1 MSMGGTVGR
10 LWTKT
15 PQRRFVQLLQ
25 QEFHYAPRVS
35 EAILAEAEA
44 HLVGRPDHLRPG
56 QMRVILVGRDAGHG
70 RRLGETAGKEV
81 IWTIDAGEEDR
92 RLEGEGGYKVV
103 RQVRLQRLLEEALDQ
118 GAVATQEDVA
128 QALHVSVR
136 TVKRDFAEL
145 RGRGVVLPSRGAV
158 QGIGRGQTHKGQI
171 IRRWLRGETYDQIA
185 LHTHHCASSIQR
197 YVQTFVQVVLLHRR
211 GFEENQISLLVQ
223 IGRPVVREYLAL
235 LQEEDS
241 PASRERLE
249 AHLERLGKGGRA
261 CGSPKRGAR

>member
-70 RRLGETAGKEV
+70 RRLGETAGKEG
-81 IWTIDAGEEDR
+81 I
-92 RLEGEGGYKVV
+92 
-103 RQVRLQRLLEEALDQ
+103 DQ
-118 GAVATQEDVA
+118 GAVATQEAGA

-185 LHTHHCASSIQR
+185 LHTHHCASSIQP
-197 YVQTFVQVVLLHRR
+197 YVPSFVQVVLLHRR